1 MIAAIIVEDDPMVTQ
16 INRRY
21 LEDFPE
27 ITLVGSFGNG
37 NDALAYLKSHVV
49 DLMILDI
56 YMPLRSGM
64 ELLREVRRLSIPTD
78 AILVTAAND
87 TRHVDELLRLGIVD
101 YLVKPFE
108 YARFRGAV
116 EKYLKKANILSSH
129 TTLNQNAIDR
139 MVSVPP
145 VGDGGE
151 LKKGLQQATL
161 SAIVSYLQSAP
172 QQYHSC
178 EQLAAGVGLSK
189 VTVRRYLNHL
199 MEANVVTSRIDYETG
214 GRPSVMYCYHGA

>member
-1 MIAAIIVEDDPMVTQ
+1 MVSAIIVEDDPMVAQ

-21 LEDFPE
+21 LEDFTE
-27 ITLVGSFGNG
+27 ISIVGVFCNG
-37 NDALAYLKSHVV
+37 NDALAFLKTRQV

-56 YMPLRSGM
+56 YMPLLNGM
-64 ELLREVRRLSIPTD
+64 ELLQEIRRLSIPTD
-78 AILVTAAND
+78 VILVTAAND
-87 TRHVDELLRLGIVD
+87 AKHVNELLRLGIVD

-116 EKYLKKANILSSH
+116 EKYLKKANILSRN

-139 MVSVPP
+139 MVRVEPD
-145 VGDGGE
+145 GDGRD

-161 SAIVSYLQSAP
+161 TAIVNYLQSSP

-178 EQLAAGVGLSK
+178 ENLASGVGLSK

-199 MEANVVTSRIDYETG
+199 MEANVVTSRIEYETG
-214 GRPSVMYCYHGA
+214 GRPSVMYCYHS